1 MKTKEALTPETAE
14 ILRVMSLYGVLEHRQ
29 LLELYPAKSK
39 TLRSLIAHL
48 VKNRRLYLQ
57 QGYVKARPE
66 LSPNAAV
73 LAAFWVLLDFI
84 RKGRVEYHTISDFP
98 VAINF
103 FANEE
108 SYDIIVAAAA
118 NESVLCHALQYGAR
132 NDAKRIV
139 VVEDERQI
147 KACRIPGAF
156 VYCTVS
162 AGGQIHYFQKGVKPQ

>member
-1 MKTKEALTPETAE
+1 MKTKEELTPETGE
-14 ILRVMSLYGVLEHRQ
+14 ILRVMSLYGVLELRQ
-29 LLELYPAKSK
+29 VLELYPAKSE

-84 RKGRVEYHTISDFP
+84 HKGCVEYHTISDFS

-132 NDAKRIV
+132 DDSKRIV
-139 VVEDERQI
+139 IVEDAGQI

-156 VYCTVS
+156 LYCTVS
-162 AGGQIHYFQKGVKPQ
+162 AGGQVHYYQKACK